1 MRVTLLRI
9 AAAGI
14 LAVAFSGAARAD
26 VLVQV
31 DKATQKMTVTVDGQ
45 QRYVWPVSTGVADY
59 DTPDGAFTPF
69 RMDKEHFSKEWD
81 DAPMPYSIF
90 FTKQGHAIHGT
101 NHSSIGRPASHGCV
115 RLHVKDAAKL
125 WALVKKEGMSHT
137 HIVLTGEIPEA
148 APAVAQ
154 RHAPQDITPDL
165 ANRPQDVMP
174 GFAGRPDRAQ
184 TVGHANADVDADDD
198 DDAVAVAV
206 PRESARR
213 TVPGYWRQYR
223 EEPRS
228 YYYRVRPYLPP
239 EERHGRGFLTFGY

>member
-9 AAAGI
+9 AAAGVV
-14 LAVAFSGAARAD
+14 AVAFSGAARAD

-31 DKATQKMTVTVDGQ
+31 DKATQQMTVTVDGQ

-69 RMDKEHFSKEWD
+69 RMEKDHFSKEWD

-148 APAVAQ
+148 APAVA
-154 RHAPQDITPDL
+154 RHAPQNITPD
-165 ANRPQDVMP
+165 
-174 GFAGRPDRAQ
+174 FASRSPSQ
-184 TVGHANADVDADDD
+184 TIGHANADADDD
-198 DDAVAVAV
+198 DSDDAVAVTV

-223 EEPRS
+223 EEPRY